1 MKLGISDI
9 KKIASNREKENI
21 DIELKS
27 FDKLIRLDDKNRK
40 DLACE
45 IIAFANRNGGK
56 IIFGIKDDGAFDN
69 GDNIDV
75 DKLKG
80 KIHNICFDNI
90 SPVVE
95 TSTDYISEPEGTVL
109 IVYVPRRKGM
119 PHAFIEKRSGPELS
133 SRIYYIRTSHGKK
146 LVSDGQLQWLFQH
159 TDEPKYNY
167 DFRIGFEF
175 DMQMQLFGGV
185 VPWGNYEFTF
195 FRELL
200 TPDDKI
206 AILKESKFTTLMN
219 GLMPYLLLKSV
230 AAFFKDSW
238 HIGIRKGFD
247 RMSSGAMI
255 TPTPLPSNS
264 IYVHDIP
271 VHGKSFVHELSWDF
285 RGIVRDLVPCKI
297 HMPPGTSIEIY
308 YSAEKTS
315 STIIIKNEA
324 FKIELITG
332 MLSGGAGLHQKGVL
346 HNLLFERYSVEVQQ
360 NSLAQYLH
368 YDAAGHLSAT
378 FNYPEYDMDEFDNY
392 LGYYNSLKEA
402 LDYFWN
408 YDAKRKE
415 HPSKEIIV
423 IDDKLNEIL
432 ELLRKND
439 K

>member
-1 MKLGISDI
+1 MKLRITDI
-9 KKIASNREKENI
+9 KKIALNKEKENI

-69 GDNIDV
+69 EDNIDV
-75 DKLKG
+75 DQLKG

-90 SPVVE
+90 SPVIE
-95 TSTDYISEPEGTVL
+95 TSTDFISEPEGTVL
-109 IVYVPRRKGM
+109 VVYVPRRKGM

-146 LVSDGQLQWLFQH
+146 LVSDGQLLWLFQH

-167 DFRIGFEF
+167 DFRVGFEF
-175 DMQMQLFGGV
+175 DRHLQLFGGM

-200 TPDDKI
+200 NPGDKI

-255 TPTPLPSNS
+255 TPTPMSSNLVA
-264 IYVHDIP
+264 VHEIP
-271 VHGKSFVHELSWDF
+271 VHGKPFVHELSWDF
-285 RGIVRDLVPCKI
+285 QGILKDLIPGKI
-297 HMPPGTSIEIY
+297 HLPPNTSIEIY
-308 YSAEKTS
+308 YPPEKTS
-315 STIIIKNEA
+315 STIIIKSEA

-332 MLSGGAGLHQKGVL
+332 MLSGGAGLHQKGLL
-346 HNLLFERYSVEVQQ
+346 HNLLFERYSLEVQQ
-360 NSLAQYLH
+360 NSLAEYLH
-368 YDAAGHLSAT
+368 YDAAGQLSAI
-378 FNYPEYDMDEFDNY
+378 FNYPEYDMDEFETY

-432 ELLRKND
+432 ELLRKNVE
-439 K
+439 